1 MDAAPAPNQMKT
13 PTAERHLFSRRAF
26 LANAS
31 LAAFVTRFGHARN
44 LQNPPAVDSVETAS
58 GHLSGWTQAGVR
70 RFVGIPFA
78 EPPIGPLRF
87 RPPVATK
94 PWPGERDATRF
105 AASAMQWNEQPRAGE
120 PAFAHSED
128 CLYLN
133 IWAPEGKGLFPVFV
147 WIHGGGYVAGHAFEA
162 IYDGSEFARQ
172 GIVCVT
178 IPYRLGVFG
187 FLDLG
192 PLLGPE
198 YNGSANNGLR
208 DLIAALEWIQH
219 NIAAFGGDT
228 ARVTIGGESA
238 GAKLTDTLMGTPSAQ
253 PLFHQM
259 ISESGGAERVWSEV
273 DARLTAR
280 AYGRAW
286 TTHTGKDLASLKTAP
301 AGSLIA
307 VQHDFLAAYPYHFP
321 LRAEVD
327 GQLLPRLPVAT
338 IAGGSSRGK
347 RLLIGTNRDES
358 ATFIGPHPAIDPTA
372 KDLGNLPVP
381 KFDSVFEDYKEL
393 YPEMQDFQR
402 RIRAVTAEE
411 YWIPS
416 IRVADAHVQGG
427 GTAFMYRLDFTESSG
442 RLSGFAY
449 HAIDI
454 PLVWE
459 QAHEY
464 AGNIAAEMALAK
476 QVHLAWVAFIRGE
489 TPAAPGLPAWPEYT
503 AANRP
508 TMILD
513 TTSRVEN
520 KPNAAELRLWDGVL

>member
-1 MDAAPAPNQMKT
+1 MDAAQQPMKI
-13 PTAERHLFSRRAF
+13 AIQEKHFLSRRAF

-31 LAAFVTRFGHARN
+31 LAALSLKARP
-44 LQNPPAVDSVETAS
+44 LSALTSAGPAVLRTPSGTLRGDSLES
-58 GHLSGWTQAGVR
+58 VR
-70 RFVGIPFA
+70 IYRGIPFA
-78 EPPIGPLRF
+78 EPPVGPLRF

-94 PWPGERDATRF
+94 PWTGERDATRF
-105 AASAMQWNEQPRAGE
+105 AASPMQWKEQPRASE
-120 PAFAHSED
+120 PPIAHSED

-133 IWAPEGKGLFPVFV
+133 IWAPEGKGPFPVFV
-147 WIHGGGYVAGHAFEA
+147 WVHGGGYIAGHAFES
-162 IYDGSEFARQ
+162 IFDGSEFARQ
-172 GIVCVT
+172 DIVCVT

-192 PLLGPE
+192 PLLGAE
-198 YNGSANNGLR
+198 YNGSANNSLR
-208 DLIAALEWIQH
+208 DLIAALEWIQG
-219 NIAAFGGDT
+219 NIAAFGGDPG
-228 ARVTIGGESA
+228 RVTLGGESA
-238 GAKLTDTLMGTPSAQ
+238 GAKLTDTLMGTPSAR

-273 DARLTAR
+273 DARLTAE

-286 TTHTGKDLASLKTAP
+286 TAQTGKDLPSLKTSP
-301 AGSLIA
+301 PDSLIA
-307 VQHDFLAAYPYHFP
+307 VQHNFLATYPYHFP

-327 GQLLPRLPVAT
+327 YQLLPRLPVAT
-338 IAGGSSRGK
+338 IAEGSSRGK
-347 RLLIGTNRDES
+347 LLLIGTNRDES
-358 ATFIGPHPAIDPTA
+358 AMFIGPRPALDPTA

-381 KFDSVFEDYKEL
+381 KFDSVFERYKEL
-393 YPEMQDFQR
+393 YPDMPDFQL

-416 IRVADAHVQGG
+416 TRVADAHVQGG

-454 PLVWE
+454 PLVWD
-459 QAHEY
+459 QAHQY

-476 QVHLAWVAFIRGE
+476 QVHLAWVAFIRGG
-489 TPAAPGLPAWPEYT
+489 TPAAPGLPTWPEYSI
-503 AANRP
+503 ANRP

-513 TTSRVEN
+513 TESRVED
-520 KPNAAELRLWDGVL
+520 KPNEAELRLWDGVL